1 MRLLQKE
8 NQALAD
14 AMNGLSVLRY
24 EVASWS
30 LHKITSERE
39 RA

>member
-1 MRLLQKE
+1 MRLLKEE
-8 NQALAD
+8 NQAFAD

-24 EVASWS
+24 EVASWL
-30 LHKITSERE
+30 LHKIPRE